1 MVLTAAVLL
10 LAIPLGTLWV
20 IGRGSAP
27 AFNPAVGQC
36 VKQSGDQAVGV
47 ACTEPGSFTV
57 VSKVGSEAECADQSL
72 PRVVIPAGNGGKQ
85 VLCLRP
91 TATG

>member
-10 LAIPLGTLWV
+10 LAIPLGTLWF
-20 IGRGSAP
+20 IGRGGEP
-27 AFNPAVGQC
+27 AFNPAVGEC

-47 ACTEPGSFTV
+47 DCAEPGSFTV
-57 VSKVGSEAECADQSL
+57 VSKVASDTECADQAQPKIL
-72 PRVVIPAGNGGKQ
+72 IPAADGKKQ
-85 VLCLRP
+85 VLCLQP